1 MLIPCWPSHP
11 PNSQVTQRDAE
22 ACTALLALVHL
33 RNPSALVWGSAPQAR
48 GPLAIFT
55 SSSGFFWSVWIFSCL
70 RGRQAPKRE
79 ENISAATLLS
89 VYFLSAP
96 ALSALSPASSAASGT
111 ASSAAALQGWLSEA
125 LQCKQR
131 LFSHPSVMP
140 LGVREIF
147 FFQHCLHSAFPL
159 SPQHC
164 IQLSS
169 PPAGCLP
176 WGQPE
181 ELPLGI
187 LPRGTQWSN
196 VPLSLSQALPPFP

>member
-33 RNPSALVWGSAPQAR
+33 RNPSALVWGSASQAR
-48 GPLAIFT
+48 GPLAILT

-96 ALSALSPASSAASGT
+96 APSALSPASSAASGT
-111 ASSAAALQGWLSEA
+111 ASSAAALPGWLSEA

-140 LGVREIF
+140 LGVRDF
-147 FFQHCLHSAFPL
+147 FFPALPSFSFP
-159 SPQHC
+159 S
-164 IQLSS
+164 LSS
-169 PPAGCLP
+169 ALHPAQLP
-176 WGQPE
+176 TCW
-181 ELPLGI
+181 LPALGAARRI
-187 LPRGTQWSN
+187 AFRYFAQRNTME
-196 VPLSLSQALPPFP
+196 